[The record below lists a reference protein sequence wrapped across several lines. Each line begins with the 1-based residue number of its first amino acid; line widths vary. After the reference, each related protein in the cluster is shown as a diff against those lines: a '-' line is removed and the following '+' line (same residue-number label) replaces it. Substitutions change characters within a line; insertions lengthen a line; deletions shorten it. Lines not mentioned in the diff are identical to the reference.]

1 MRAPLALLLLAAA
14 PLAAQQTTATPSFL
28 TPQTPVVAE
37 DALAFYE
44 AQSYVPVRRG
54 EVYTAGFLTE
64 GKELSFGRVI
74 GPTRPPQVAA
84 HSPAATM
91 TRGAIIGIEP
101 AAGATWGVGDTVVF
115 AVRRPALKGWGQII
129 VPTGLARVTSVTSRQ
144 TNVMLLTVYGPVRPQ
159 QVVYK
164 LPALPTPGE
173 ATLVK
178 VENGARGEVIG
189 PRDQRELAQPGGHL
203 FVDLGSVDGVRL
215 GDFIEIRRAVAAR
228 RDAADTI
235 DELMGVGQV
244 VNVNDQSSTIRLVSV
259 TTPDIAAGTPA
270 IRVATLP
277 Q

>member
-1 MRAPLALLLLAAA
+1 MRAPFALLLLAAA
-14 PLAAQQTTATPSFL
+14 PLAAQQPTSPPSFL
-28 TPQTPVVAE
+28 TPQAPITTD

-44 AQSYVPVRRG
+44 AQSYVPIRRG

-64 GKELSFGRVI
+64 GKELTFGRVI

-91 TRGAIIGIEP
+91 TRGAVIGVEAP
-101 AAGATWGVGDTVVF
+101 AGASWNVGDTLVF
-115 AVRRPALKGWGQII
+115 AVRRPALKGWGHIV
-129 VPTGLARVTSVTSRQ
+129 VPTGIARVSAITPRQ
-144 TNVMLLTVYGPVRPQ
+144 VNVVLLTVYGPVRPQ
-159 QVVYK
+159 QLVYR

-173 ATLVK
+173 ATLAK
-178 VENGARGEVIG
+178 VTNGVRGEVIG
-189 PRDQRELAQPGGHL
+189 PRDQRELVQPGGHL
-203 FVDLGSVDGVRL
+203 FIDLGSVDGVRL

-228 RDAADTI
+228 RNGADTI

-270 IRVATLP
+270 IRVATLS